1 MQSLNC
7 IDKVAVA
14 DLSLSRQTCAR
25 NGLAICEYFKGK
37 TKQMMANVA
46 AVSIM
51 FDEASDIQM
60 HKHLNIFVNVRL
72 CRFTVCTIVFNA
84 SHAAY
89 LYMYSYNVLRSCYA
103 TRVK

>member
-1 MQSLNC
+1 MQLLQSLNC

-14 DLSLSRQTCAR
+14 DLSLSRQTTCAR
-25 NGLAICEYFKGK
+25 NGLALCDYFKGK
-37 TKQMMANVA
+37 TLQMMANVA

-72 CRFTVCTIVFNA
+72 CRTTTFFILFNA
-84 SHAAY
+84 SHVAN
-89 LYMYSYNVLRSCYA
+89 LFMYSYNVLRSY
-103 TRVK
+103 